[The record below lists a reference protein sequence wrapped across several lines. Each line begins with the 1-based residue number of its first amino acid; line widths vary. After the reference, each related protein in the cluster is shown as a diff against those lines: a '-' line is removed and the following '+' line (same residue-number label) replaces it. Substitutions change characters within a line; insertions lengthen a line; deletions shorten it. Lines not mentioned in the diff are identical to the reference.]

1 MTDLSFA
8 HVRYIGSGNG
18 EESGSSIANAGDF
31 DGDGLDDA
39 LIGAPNA
46 TEGGSY
52 VGAAYLV
59 LSSTVSEGAGEVAFE
74 GTVDLGEADVRWHGI
89 NGGDQAGYSV
99 STAGDQDGDGLDDIV
114 IGAPGNDSGGAG
126 SGAAFIVY
134 GDASFLCPEG
144 SLCSS
149 ISLNEADAKLVGERG
164 DDFAGGAV
172 SGGGDVDLDGI
183 PDVAIGS
190 RTEDS
195 TDSDAGAA
203 YVMFGPLV
211 GTVDLSESLAKHL
224 GDETGDWAGA
234 SVDMAG
240 DIDGDGSSDLII
252 GAPQRDEG
260 DFTDVGM
267 VFLLKGGW

>member
-1 MTDLSFA
+1 DLSFA
-8 HVRYIGSGNG
+8 SVRYIGAESG
-18 EESGSSIANAGDF
+18 EESGSSIASAGDF

-52 VGAAYLV
+52 VGAVYLV
-59 LSSTVSEGAGEVAFE
+59 AASEVTEGGVTSPFE
-74 GTVDLGEADVRWHGI
+74 GTVDLSEADVRWHGI

-99 STAGDQDGDGLDDIV
+99 STAGDQDGDGRDDII

-126 SGAAFIVY
+126 SGAAFVVY
-134 GDASFLCPEG
+134 GDPLALCPAG
-144 SLCSS
+144 VICDS
-149 ISLNEADAKLVGERG
+149 ISLNEAAAKLVGERG

-172 SGGGDVDLDGI
+172 SGGGDVDADGV

-195 TDSDAGAA
+195 TDSNAGAA
-203 YVMFGPLV
+203 YIMFGPLL

-224 GDETGDWAGA
+224 GDEAGDWAGA
-234 SVDMAG
+234 SLDMSG
-240 DIDGDGSSDLII
+240 DLNADGAADLII

-260 DFTDVGM
+260 DFADVGM